1 MRESSIERGLVQ
13 RVKRAD
19 GLCLK
24 LSPVGLVGIP
34 DRLVLLPGG
43 RVFFIELKR
52 PGGVI
57 APLQTHWGQVLRD
70 LGFNARICIGKN
82 DLEAFYHEVGI

>member
-13 RVKRAD
+13 RIKRAG

-24 LSPVGLVGIP
+24 LSPVGLAGIP

-57 APLQTHWGQVLRD
+57 APLQVQWAQVLTG
-70 LGFNARICIGKN
+70 LGFSARICIGKD
-82 DLEAFYHEVGI
+82 DLEAFYHEVGV